1 MQQNNPEKEKLNAI
15 RLLRLIIKW
24 KRHLILTGLGA
35 LLFSFVFTLPVF
47 MTPMFKA
54 SAVIYPVN
62 LSSYSQ
68 ETPTEQMVQLLQ
80 SEDVKEMLI
89 KTFNLYEHYEIDTT
103 GKYPRFEIMKRLE
116 ENISVSKT
124 ELESVELFVLDKDPK
139 LAARMCDSLISFMD
153 TKATSLL
160 RERAREIMVITGTQM
175 REKKAE
181 LDSLENALMKIRTE
195 YGITDYENMINGFS
209 REYFGA
215 IRSGGANARMETM
228 RRNLE
233 TKGGDYLLI
242 TSLLEPVRRSYSD
255 YKLKFE
261 LAETDS
267 RKELKY
273 HNTITRPVAPE
284 RKDSPKRSLIMLVFT
299 ISVLF
304 VAMLII
310 IYQEHYKKKL
320 EEEIS
325 QG

>member
-1 MQQNNPEKEKLNAI
+1 MQENIPKQEKLNAI
-15 RLLRLIIKW
+15 RLLRLVTKW
-24 KRHLILTGLGA
+24 KRHLILTGFGA
-35 LLFSFVFTLPVF
+35 LLFSFIFTLPVF

-80 SEDVKEMLI
+80 SVDVKEMLI
-89 KTFNLYEHYEIDTT
+89 RSFNLYQHYEIDTS

-124 ELESVELFVLDKDPK
+124 ELESVELFVLDKDPQ

-153 TKATSLL
+153 AKATNLL
-160 RERAREIMVITGTQM
+160 RERAREIMVITGKQM
-175 REKKAE
+175 RDKKVE
-181 LDSLENALMKIRTE
+181 LDSLENALLSIRTE

-215 IRSGGANARMETM
+215 LRSGGANAKMEAM

-233 TKGGDYLLI
+233 SKGGEYLLI
-242 TSLLEPVRRSYSD
+242 TSLLEPVRETYSE
-255 YKLKFE
+255 YKVKYE

-267 RKELKY
+267 KKELKY

-304 VAMLII
+304 VAMLVI
-310 IYQEHYKKKL
+310 IYQEHYRNKL
-320 EEEIS
+320 DEEFS
-325 QG
+325 RG